1 VAWVRRT
8 LGCLFVVPLIC
19 WAGSVLVGN
28 LINSVGTYGG
38 GGIGHLYPMTWQ
50 RDFARTPKGLKW
62 VPSEGRKKGKGYLI
76 SVWEGKGREVYDSNV
91 WGEAVFSVMA
101 AGWIWKVEDVKPV
114 LLKNN
119 PGF

>member
-1 VAWVRRT
+1 V
-8 LGCLFVVPLIC
+8 F
-19 WAGSVLVGN
+19 
-28 LINSVGTYGG
+28 
-38 GGIGHLYPMTWQ
+38 
-50 RDFARTPKGLKW
+50 
-62 VPSEGRKKGKGYLI
+62 
-76 SVWEGKGREVYDSNV
+76 GKGREVYDSNV